1 MAGRARETESL
12 RGDCDVHAFVFATCA
27 CFCFRH
33 RPASWKDR
41 WSPRTDVTGRCG
53 VHRPIV
59 RRPPFFDEDPP
70 SRNDTQY
77 ELEAHLRPQF
87 VRTTNLCATSDAN
100 SAPGLGSPRGHAG
113 SPGLRRRMRYR
124 IPALLR
130 PLRTHG
136 CARRSAST
144 IAALTAATRPG
155 GRLKRHPVHQ
165 LADHAVRSS
174 PDRRSFI
181 ALNHAERRRRCPCA
195 P

>member
-1 MAGRARETESL
+1 MCMLLFSL
-12 RGDCDVHAFVFATCA
+12 HVHAFVFAT
-27 CFCFRH
+27 
-33 RPASWKDR
+33 DR
-41 WSPRTDVTGRCG
+41 QVGKLRWTARTDVTGRCG
-53 VHRPIV
+53 VHRAIV
-59 RRPPFFDEDPP
+59 RDPPFLMRTPP
-70 SRNDTQY
+70 QEMTLSTSSRLISGLNLSAQ
-77 ELEAHLRPQF
+77 
-87 VRTTNLCATSDAN
+87 TNLCATSDAN

-144 IAALTAATRPG
+144 IAPLTAATRPG

>member
-1 MAGRARETESL
+1 MCMLLFSPPTGKLERSME
-12 RGDCDVHAFVFATCA
+12 
-27 CFCFRH
+27 
-33 RPASWKDR
+33 PADGCNGPMPECTK
-41 WSPRTDVTGRCG
+41 
-53 VHRPIV
+53 
-59 RRPPFFDEDPP
+59 RPPFFAPFLMRTPP
-70 SRNDTQY
+70 QEMTLSTSSRLISGLNLSAQ
-77 ELEAHLRPQF
+77 P
-87 VRTTNLCATSDAN
+87 NLCATSDAN
-100 SAPGLGSPRGHAG
+100 SAPALGSPRGHAG